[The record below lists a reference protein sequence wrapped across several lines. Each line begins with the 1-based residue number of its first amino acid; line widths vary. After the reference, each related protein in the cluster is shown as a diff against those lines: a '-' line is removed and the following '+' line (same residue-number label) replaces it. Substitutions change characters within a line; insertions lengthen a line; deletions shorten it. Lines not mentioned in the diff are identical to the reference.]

1 MAKHDQGPDDTVA
14 DNLDNYIAQHRD
26 LFAGRWTDRTT
37 GDEIVAFTD
46 NVEMHHQRL
55 VEQLPPSSRVR
66 VTQREHAW
74 TDLLELQAQIDAAAD
89 RLRRQG
95 ADITMTGCDPIR
107 GGVVVGL
114 LELTEEARA
123 AVSELFPSPMII
135 LEHQDRAT
143 LL

>member
-1 MAKHDQGPDDTVA
+1 VTKHDQGPDDTVA
-14 DNLDNYIAQHRD
+14 EGLADYIAQHRD
-26 LFAGRWTDRTT
+26 VFAGSWIDRTT
-37 GDEIVAFTD
+37 GDKVVAFTD
-46 NVEMHHQRL
+46 DVEMHRQHL
-55 VEQLPPSSRVR
+55 AEHLPPSSRVR

-74 TDLLELQAQIDAAAD
+74 TDLLALQAQIDAAAD
-89 RLRRQG
+89 RLCRQG

-123 AVSELFPSPMII
+123 VVSELFPSPMII
-135 LEHQDRAT
+135 VEHQDRAT